1 MDDVM
6 DLQRRKFIDYM
17 TSLYREGY
25 LDDQFTQLQKLEDES
40 SPNFVKEIVT
50 LFFQDSDKLI
60 ENLAKALQHH
70 VVDFN
75 QVSNHAHQLKGSSSS
90 VGANKIKNICAMF
103 RGYCE
108 EKNHDACLA
117 CLQTLQ
123 HEYNVLKNKFE
134 HLFKLEHDI
143 VSIGGTIPT
152 MD

>member
-1 MDDVM
+1 MDVVNL
-6 DLQRRKFIDYM
+6 LQRQYIDYI

-25 LDDQFTQLQKLEDES
+25 LDDQFTQLQKLADES
-40 SPNFVKEIVT
+40 SPDFVDDIVT

-60 ENLAKALQHH
+60 ENLARALEQH

-90 VGANKIKNICAMF
+90 VGANKVKNICAMF

-108 EKNHDACLA
+108 EKNRDVCVA
-117 CLQTLQ
+117 CLQSLQ
-123 HEYNVLKNKFE
+123 QEISVLKKKFE
-134 HLFKLEHDI
+134 YLFKLEQDI
-143 VSIGGTIPT
+143 LNNGGIIPT